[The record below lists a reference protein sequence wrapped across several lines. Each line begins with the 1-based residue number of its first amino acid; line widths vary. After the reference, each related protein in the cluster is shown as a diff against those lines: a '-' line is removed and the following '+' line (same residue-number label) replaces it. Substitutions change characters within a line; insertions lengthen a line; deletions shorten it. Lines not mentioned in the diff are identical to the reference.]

1 MSLLTGWWGRRRFVT
16 LGWPS
21 VSQKSTIKVNWTCP
35 FFDLQSW
42 LIQWQFLILWVLNFC
57 IAQVLQ
63 TSSVL
68 RQVLEIAEVT
78 MPQMPK
84 REILEQTGQL
94 EVYQSAGEPRA
105 CCHCWTYGIR
115 PVVVLIW
122 KGVMWA
128 EQKHESK
135 EHIQTTLY
143 CLYRFSWGNLW
154 YSSSQCY
161 LEPGVHLNGYMYI

>member
-1 MSLLTGWWGRRRFVT
+1 MSLF
-16 LGWPS
+16 WPT
-21 VSQKSTIKVNWTCP
+21 V
-35 FFDLQSW
+35 LQSW

-63 TSSVL
+63 TSWAL

-115 PVVVLIW
+115 PIVVFIW
-122 KGVMWA
+122 IGVMWA

-143 CLYRFSWGNLW
+143 CLYRFSWGTPW

-161 LEPGVHLNGYMYI
+161 LELGVHLNGHIYIYTYIYIYLYIGNWKITV

>member
-1 MSLLTGWWGRRRFVT
+1 M
-16 LGWPS
+16 
-21 VSQKSTIKVNWTCP
+21 
-35 FFDLQSW
+35 
-42 LIQWQFLILWVLNFC
+42 
-57 IAQVLQ
+57 
-63 TSSVL
+63 L

-122 KGVMWA
+122 KGVM
-128 EQKHESK
+128 
-135 EHIQTTLY
+135 
-143 CLYRFSWGNLW
+143 
-154 YSSSQCY
+154 
-161 LEPGVHLNGYMYI
+161 